1 MNRRA
6 VILEPQEKQVVS
18 LLQSLDTIR
27 HEKEAL
33 RKSKIASARASHL
46 KKIEDI
52 DSVTKIKTKERRKE
66 FFKQMDFKDKKR
78 KRE

>member
-6 VILEPQEKQVVS
+6 VILEPQEKQVIS

-33 RKSKIASARASHL
+33 RKSKIAASRASHL
-46 KKIEDI
+46 KKRENVE
-52 DSVTKIKTKERRKE
+52 SMNVIKSKERRKE
-66 FFKQMDFKDKKR
+66 FFKQMEFKEKKR
-78 KRE
+78 KRD